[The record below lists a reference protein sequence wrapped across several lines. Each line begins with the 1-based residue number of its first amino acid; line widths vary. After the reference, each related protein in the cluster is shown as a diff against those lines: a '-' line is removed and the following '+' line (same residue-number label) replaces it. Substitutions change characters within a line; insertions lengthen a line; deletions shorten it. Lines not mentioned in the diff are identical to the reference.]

1 MNYSCDDR
9 LEDQSESFELNE
21 RENVEMNCCEN
32 WTVVMRSL
40 IGQSND
46 ERNLK
51 KRTTIELNFSENG
64 LLFMSYVL
72 VFNREVI
79 RLLDENQ

>member
-9 LEDQSESFELNE
+9 LEDQSESFELNV

-46 ERNLK
+46 REGF
-51 KRTTIELNFSENG
+51 EEEND
-64 LLFMSYVL
+64 
-72 VFNREVI
+72 N
-79 RLLDENQ
+79 